1 MGANERGQAKNEL
14 KLGRVMSAHQ
24 PHLLPWLGYLHKV
37 MEADV
42 FVVVDHVQYER
53 QNYQNRNRILTRSGP
68 QWVIA
73 PVHQVSR
80 AELIVD
86 KRINNQKDGR
96 TTWGQKAF
104 RTLECAYG
112 KAAFFDRYAPGLE
125 EILTRPWIRLVDL
138 DLALLRWHMEAF
150 EIETPIV
157 LSSSLKPQ
165 GSKSEMIISM
175 CKAVGAQSYL
185 SGNGGSRSYLDLE
198 LFEREGLQVVWQ
210 QFQHPVYPQLGSPSG
225 FVAGLAAVDLLFNCG
240 PASPSILR
248 GESAQARKAAAEAGL
263 GDEREA
269 GPRASAEAL

>member
-1 MGANERGQAKNEL
+1 MANERIHAINEL
-14 KLGRVMSAHQ
+14 KLGRVMAAHQ

-37 MEADV
+37 MAADV

-53 QNYQNRNRILTRSGP
+53 QNYQNRNRVLTRSGP
-68 QWVIA
+68 QWIVA

-80 AELIVD
+80 AELIAE

-125 EILTRPWIRLVDL
+125 EILTRPWTRLVDL
-138 DLALLRWHMEAF
+138 DLALLRWHLEAF
-150 EIETPIV
+150 EIETPVV
-157 LSSSLKPQ
+157 LSSSLRPE
-165 GSKSEMIISM
+165 GAKSEMIVSM

-185 SGNGGSRSYLDLE
+185 SGNGGSRRYLDLE

-210 QFQHPVYPQLGSPSG
+210 QFEHPVYPQLGAPAG
-225 FVAGLAAVDLLFNCG
+225 FVAGLAAIDLLFNCG
-240 PASPSILR
+240 PASPSLLR
-248 GESAQARKAAAEAGL
+248 GGAQPLRGAVAEAGL
-263 GDEREA
+263 RAERRAE
-269 GPRASAEAL
+269 GRASAGAV